1 MPIAVDWAISMLFYS
16 AVHYVG
22 AYFAKHG
29 LTYRM
34 HQTRDNAV
42 ARDPNLSNVYGE
54 YRELEHFSRQAR
66 YERPSGHFRH
76 GDIEY
81 LLGCL
86 DKVKGVILPLL

>member
-54 YRELEHFSRQAR
+54 YRELEHLYLFTRMRPRQTLGF
-66 YERPSGHFRH
+66 ERAERV
-76 GDIEY
+76 
-81 LLGCL
+81 
-86 DKVKGVILPLL
+86 KVR